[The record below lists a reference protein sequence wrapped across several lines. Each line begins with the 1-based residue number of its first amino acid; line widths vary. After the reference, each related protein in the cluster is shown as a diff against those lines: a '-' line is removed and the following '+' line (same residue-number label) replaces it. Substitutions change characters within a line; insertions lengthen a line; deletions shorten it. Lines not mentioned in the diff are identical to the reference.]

1 MPDLK
6 TEAFRLT
13 PAAPV
18 ASQSYIWGG
27 NAFIA
32 VLKEYIPADP
42 EQLEEQRDDL
52 RQSLLQ
58 RKKTATYQEFT
69 KYLKERAKIE
79 YNQRNL
85 LSAL

>member
-13 PAAPV
+13 PDAPV

-32 VLKEYIPADP
+32 VLKVYIPADP
-42 EQLEEQRDDL
+42 QQLEEQRDDL

-58 RKKTATYQEFT
+58 RKKTAAYQEFT